1 MITQILITGCTSGLG
16 KKLVLKFSS
25 QGCRVY
31 AVGRNEALMKESFTD
46 IELITSMLADISQ
59 EADRERIYTIIDRN
73 QPLSIIHNA
82 AIARPGLE
90 EDELQL
96 HLETNCHAP
105 LQITRQLLPCL
116 QEDQRVLFITSGA
129 SEMNIPGLSHYCKS
143 KAALDQAV
151 LELKKEWQDKKVY
164 IASLRPGLMD
174 TPMIECF
181 CVTDPTILPSQDFY
195 VQARKDNKLIPP
207 ERAANFISWV
217 MSGTSNEEFS
227 EKLWNIYSEEHHLK
241 WLDSENLYIKTDRT
255 CSSSSMKPK

>member
-25 QGCRVY
+25 QGCQVY
-31 AVGRNEALMKESFTD
+31 AVGRNQALMKEYFAD
-46 IELITSMLADISQ
+46 IELVTPIPADITQ

-90 EDELQL
+90 KDELQL
-96 HLETNCHAP
+96 HFETNCHAP
-105 LQITRQLLPCL
+105 LHITRQLLPCL

-151 LELKKEWQDKKVY
+151 LDLKKECQDKKVH

-174 TPMIECF
+174 TPMIERF
-181 CVTDPTILPSQDFY
+181 CVTDPTILPSRDFY
-195 VQARKDNKLIPP
+195 VQAGKDNKLISP
-207 ERAANFISWV
+207 ERAANFIGWV
-217 MSGTSNEEFS
+217 MSDTSNEEFS
-227 EKLWNIYSEEHHLK
+227 EKLWNIYNEEHHPK
-241 WLDSENLYIKTDRT
+241 WLESENLYIKTDRV
-255 CSSSSMKPK
+255 CSSSPMNPN